1 MKHAIRHIHFV
12 GVGGSGM
19 SGIAE
24 VLFNL
29 GYRIT
34 GSDLADSATLKRLAG
49 LGIGTF
55 VGHDA
60 AHIAGADAVVTSTA
74 VHADNPEVVAAREK
88 RIPVVPRAMMLAE
101 LMRLKQGVAI
111 AGTHGKTTTT
121 SLVASVL
128 AAAGLDPTF
137 VIGGRLNS
145 AGANARLG
153 SGDYIVVEADE
164 SDASFLNLMPVMAVV
179 TNIDADHM
187 ETYGHDFSKL
197 KKAFVDFLHRM
208 PFYGV
213 AVLCTDDPA
222 VREIVPEVSCPVTS
236 YGFGEDAQVRA
247 VNVRAVGQQMHF
259 TAQRRNG
266 VTLPDL
272 DIVLNL
278 PGEHNVRN
286 ALAVIAIAVELNV
299 PDEAVQR
306 GLADFKGVGRRF
318 QRYGDVK
325 LRGAQGLGSFTLID
339 DYGHHPVEMAATIA
353 AARGAFPGRR
363 LVLAFQPHRY
373 TRTRD
378 CFEDFVK
385 VIGGADAVLLG
396 EVYAAGEP
404 PIVAADGR
412 SLARALRVAGKVEPV
427 FIDDIAAMP
436 QAILDNA
443 RDGDVV
449 ICMGAGS
456 IGAVP
461 AKVVELGGSAS
472 SSSTSPERTSGTTP
486 VREGRTQ

>member
-1 MKHAIRHIHFV
+1 MKHAIKHIHFV
-12 GVGGSGM
+12 GIGGSGM

-24 VLFNL
+24 VLLNL
-29 GYRIT
+29 GYTIS
-34 GSDLADSATLKRLAG
+34 GSDLSDSATLKRLAG
-49 LGIGTF
+49 LGIETF
-55 VGHDA
+55 VGHA
-60 AHIAGADAVVTSTA
+60 SAHVAGADAVVTSTA
-74 VHADNPEVVAAREK
+74 VRENNPEVVTARAK
-88 RIPVVPRAMMLAE
+88 KIPVVPRALMLAE

-128 AAAGLDPTF
+128 AQAGLDPTF

-164 SDASFLNLMPVMAVV
+164 SDASFLNLLPVMAVV

-187 ETYGHDFSKL
+187 ETYGHDFAKL
-197 KKAFVDFLHRM
+197 KAAFIEFLHRM
-208 PFYGV
+208 PFYGT
-213 AVLCTDDPA
+213 AILCTDDPA
-222 VREIVPEVSCPVTS
+222 VREIVPQVSCPVTS
-236 YGFGEDAQVRA
+236 YGMNAEAQVRA
-247 VNVRAVGQQMHF
+247 LNVRAVGGQMHF
-259 TAQRRNG
+259 TVQRRNG

-272 DIVLNL
+272 AIVLNL
-278 PGEHNVRN
+278 AGEHNVRN
-286 ALAVIAIAVELNV
+286 ALAAIAVAVELNV
-299 PDEAVQR
+299 PDAAVLTA
-306 GLADFKGVGRRF
+306 LAEFRGVGRRF
-318 QRYGDVK
+318 QRYGEVPAQVGS
-325 LRGAQGLGSFTLID
+325 GAFTLID
-339 DYGHHPVEMAATIA
+339 DYGHHPVEMAATLA

-385 VIGGADAVLLG
+385 VIGQADTVLLAD
-396 EVYAAGEP
+396 VYAAGEA

-412 SLARALRVAGKVEPV
+412 TLARALRVAGRVEPV
-427 FIDDIAAMP
+427 FVDDIAAMP

-443 RDGDVV
+443 LGGDVV
-449 ICMGAGS
+449 LCMGAGT

-461 AKVVELGGSAS
+461 GKIIELLQEKEQTINTG
-472 SSSTSPERTSGTTP
+472 ERL
-486 VREGRTQ
+486 